1 METLTFEIE
10 IAAPSHI
17 VWATMLEPD
26 SYRQWTEDFN
36 PGSYY
41 TGDWELGSTIRF
53 LGPNPHDD
61 GAEGGMLGTIVAHRP
76 QEFVS
81 VEYRGMVADGEDDIT
96 SDAAK
101 LIAGTHESYS
111 FSEADGVTTLAVE
124 IEVADEWA
132 EMFREEWPVALDR
145 LRSLA
150 EQADAASRE
159 RLGSE

>member
-1 METLTFEIE
+1 
-10 IAAPSHI
+10 
-17 VWATMLEPD
+17 
-26 SYRQWTEDFN
+26 
-36 PGSYY
+36 
-41 TGDWELGSTIRF
+41 
-53 LGPNPHDD
+53 
-61 GAEGGMLGTIVAHRP
+61 MLGTIVAHRP